1 VAVTVSKQH
10 PGPRA
15 GQSKASRRQANEARE
30 QLAAGGL
37 SHQERRKLRSEIRE
51 RDAAT
56 RRRRGEFKHV
66 MIVVAGVAAAMVVVG
81 AAVGLIPA
89 IEAATG
95 HGVTGTFVA
104 GNQSCV
110 RRAGCAWWG
119 TFRSRDGDTDA
130 HVVYSGDL
138 PASAGPGMSF
148 PAIQPGGSRY
158 VYPPHGGHTW
168 VTDVLW
174 MMLVGGV
181 VGLFLWITPLGLGGN
196 DTAGAVV

>member
-1 VAVTVSKQH
+1 LIGMAAKPN
-10 PGPRA
+10 PGPHARQ
-15 GQSKASRRQANEARE
+15 GKTSRRQANEARE

-37 SHQERRKLRSEIRE
+37 THQQRRELRSEIRE
-51 RDAAT
+51 RDTVT
-56 RRRRGEFKHV
+56 RRRRGEFRHV
-66 MIVVAGVAAAMVVVG
+66 MIVVAGALAAMVVVA
-81 AAVGLIPA
+81 AAVGLISA
-89 IEAATG
+89 IEAASG

-119 TFRSRDGDTDA
+119 TFRSPDGETFP

-138 PASAGPGMSF
+138 PAGAGPGMSF
-148 PAIQPGGSRY
+148 PAVQPGGSNY

-174 MMLVGGV
+174 TVLIGGV
-181 VGLFLWITPLGLGGN
+181 VGLFLWITPLGLGRN